1 MKKILVTYHMK
12 NEKNE
17 FETAETCIEL
27 PISDKL
33 EALADGKKCGA
44 GYRALERTLTQIARL
59 QGYHFDGICTIER
72 A

>member
-12 NEKNE
+12 SE
-17 FETAETCIEL
+17 FETAETCIKL
-27 PISDKL
+27 PISDEL

-59 QGYHFDGICTIER
+59 QGYHFDGICTIQR